1 MDLRAGSLAS
11 GSSGGLLHDAS
22 PPGPK
27 PKEQDMCPRPSHT
40 DRNRVR
46 EGLSFA
52 FPMQLPP
59 AGTGAGSCQVHPKAQ
74 SHKSHQEAAKRR

>member
-1 MDLRAGSLAS
+1 MS
-11 GSSGGLLHDAS
+11 
-22 PPGPK
+22 
-27 PKEQDMCPRPSHT
+27 PRPSHT

-59 AGTGAGSCQVHPKAQ
+59 SGTGAGANPAKAAPAKPGRQETPK
-74 SHKSHQEAAKRR
+74 SR

>member
-1 MDLRAGSLAS
+1 MS
-11 GSSGGLLHDAS
+11 
-22 PPGPK
+22 
-27 PKEQDMCPRPSHT
+27 PRPSHT

-59 AGTGAGSCQVHPKAQ
+59 AGTGVGRVSNRAHTPTHKLSTHKAAPA
-74 SHKSHQEAAKRR
+74 SPPTR

>member
-1 MDLRAGSLAS
+1 MS
-11 GSSGGLLHDAS
+11 
-22 PPGPK
+22 
-27 PKEQDMCPRPSHT
+27 PRPSHT